1 MDGRAWKAI
10 RMKILKKIMLQKQK
24 EATKSIESDVN
35 KTVAKNLVGKG
46 QVDEKAMKNAVNEFK
61 ENNGQAPTEEQRNQ
75 IEQNLIKKKTNE
87 IRGTAVKNA
96 AGQAKDYV
104 W

>member
-1 MDGRAWKAI
+1 MTNKQYIEWMDEHGKP
-10 RMKILKKIMLQKQK
+10 LDENTKKIMLQKQK

-75 IEQNLIKKKTNE
+75 I
-87 IRGTAVKNA
+87 
-96 AGQAKDYV
+96 
-104 W
+104 